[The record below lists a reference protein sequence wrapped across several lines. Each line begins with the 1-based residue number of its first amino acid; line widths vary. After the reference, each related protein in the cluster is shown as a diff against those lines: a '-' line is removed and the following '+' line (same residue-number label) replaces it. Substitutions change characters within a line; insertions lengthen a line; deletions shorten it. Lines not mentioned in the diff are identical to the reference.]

1 MSVYRHMYLYVFT
14 CIFDLCQYEPQSK
27 DSKFVIS
34 TKSLL
39 CVCIS
44 SLNITKCMKP
54 LPTDTQL
61 NDNIGILE
69 GGGIMILGFFCTCFS
84 NLN

>member
-1 MSVYRHMYLYVFT
+1 MSVYRLMYLYVFT

-34 TKSLL
+34 TKSFL

-54 LPTDTQL
+54 LPTDTAV
-61 NDNIGILE
+61 DAIKR
-69 GGGIMILGFFCTCFS
+69 
-84 NLN
+84 

>member
-1 MSVYRHMYLYVFT
+1 MSVYRRMYLYVFT

-34 TKSLL
+34 TKSFL
-39 CVCIS
+39 CVCIC

-54 LPTDTQL
+54 LPTDTAV
-61 NDNIGILE
+61 DAIKR
-69 GGGIMILGFFCTCFS
+69 
-84 NLN
+84 